1 MNISNTPV
9 NVVNKPAITVAHV
22 GDTEVVLNEE
32 YDDYEL
38 SGLEWASTNAERAPA
53 TCQDM
58 QSFSWRAKSLRL
70 TRVTI
75 LFSISPQLAIQ
86 LRGFSNPE
94 ATSPVSPLPPLAT
107 APSPPSSPTPLRSR
121 SKLSSPLQ
129 SGNLGVKA
137 HHLFLLL
144 STKTL
149 SRISILW
156 QKIGVTPRVS
166 RIPSVLGA
174 FDSEA
179 PTFGRSFVALTMS

>member
-1 MNISNTPV
+1 
-9 NVVNKPAITVAHV
+9 
-22 GDTEVVLNEE
+22 
-32 YDDYEL
+32 
-38 SGLEWASTNAERAPA
+38 
-53 TCQDM
+53 M